1 MIIINKQELK
11 SRLLEDGYVEE
22 NGLNATISHLLNLS
36 EEPTRMLYDWIKTKK
51 TPEFSEIYG
60 ISSDLLRQSVGMK
73 EPAIIIAF
81 DMLLT
86 NPKRNS
92 ILLHNIIRKR
102 VVSIKGK

>member
-36 EEPTRMLYDWIKTKK
+36 EEPTRMLYDWMTTGKR
-51 TPEFSEIYG
+51 PEFSEIHG
-60 ISSDLLRQSVGMK
+60 ISSEMLRQNAGMK
-73 EPAIIIAF
+73 EPAIIIAY

-86 NPKRNS
+86 NPRRNS
-92 ILLHNIIRKR
+92 KLLQNMLTKK
-102 VVSIKGK
+102 IKKLQ